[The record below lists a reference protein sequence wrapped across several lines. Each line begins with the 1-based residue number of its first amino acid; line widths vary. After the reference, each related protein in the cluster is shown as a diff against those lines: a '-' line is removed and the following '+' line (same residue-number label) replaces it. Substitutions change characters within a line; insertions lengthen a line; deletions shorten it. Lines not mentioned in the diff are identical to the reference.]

1 MTRLNSLILLGLI
14 GSLLACSP
22 KGAESES
29 APQRSGEPES
39 FLPAGTIDLDLF
51 PSGIQVTDTTS
62 SSAYVT
68 VRWTNADSTT
78 LTLYHADEDLTWDWW
93 KVSF

>member
-22 KGAESES
+22 AGTEIEP
-29 APQRSGEPES
+29 APQRSSEPES
-39 FLPAGTIDLDLF
+39 FLPPGTIDLDLF
-51 PSGIQVTDTTS
+51 PSGIQVTDATS

-78 LTLYHADEDLTWDWW
+78 LTLYRADEDLSWT
-93 KVSF
+93 